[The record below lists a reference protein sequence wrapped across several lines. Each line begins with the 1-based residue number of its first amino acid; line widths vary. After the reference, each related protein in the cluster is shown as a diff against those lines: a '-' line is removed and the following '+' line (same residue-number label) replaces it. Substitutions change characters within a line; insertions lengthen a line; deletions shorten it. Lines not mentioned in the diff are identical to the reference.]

1 MEFEENGMEEF
12 TIRHR
17 RNSRRSARL
26 WMILAVVA
34 SVLAVVMA
42 TLFTW
47 HAVTYSQRNCGTEKD
62 NTTSEGKAKEY
73 MPRPIS
79 LPISCPEFPT
89 VVSLPHPLPGE
100 IQNILDKLDSYLSK
114 IVDENTSL
122 PAISAN
128 IFHRDSVIWSGH
140 YGSTIYNVSRA
151 RPDDNTVYR
160 IGSITK
166 IFPVLLIYK
175 LYDSGVI
182 DSVDDPL
189 SKYEPD
195 FDIKNPFTNE
205 NITLR
210 QIASQMSGLPRE
222 APCVYHCT
230 KTNTNEQLRLLK
242 NRSLVIEP
250 WTTPSYSNLGYAL
263 LGRLLTE
270 NLLNKTFER
279 WVQEE
284 ILDPLRMTNTGFEI
298 TSDVKKNMA
307 FPYQNSGDEKPPRV
321 PFVKL
326 GWVSPAGEMYSTVN
340 DLTKLGMMFTQPW
353 TQKIFKVSTIREMS
367 LPTDISPDGR
377 TIWGSPFEMLYS
389 GGFVVRGKS
398 GNIDTY
404 ESFFTFEPRLQL
416 GMALLI
422 SARGFMKS
430 NGLTA
435 MGIAATANDLLLP
448 VINNTLFAMQNF
460 ASFPINPH
468 PFIGHFQ
475 LRHTLPMTLE
485 TFYAVAE
492 ISVYKNFLRLQYVQ
506 PVKFSIR
513 IKHIGLPLMFQ
524 ASYYYEGISCWDKR
538 SGILADMYFDTPS
551 QDGLSHYFRVPG
563 WHIVGKREKFHRTD
577 YQARVHETGKERINS
592 FFQHYFLQQF

>member
-1 MEFEENGMEEF
+1 MEFEETGMEEF
-12 TIRHR
+12 TIRLR
-17 RNSRRSARL
+17 RHSRRSARL

-34 SVLAVVMA
+34 TVLAVVMT

-47 HAVTYSQRNCGTEKD
+47 HAVTYTQRTCGAQKD
-62 NTTSEGKAKEY
+62 NATALEGTKDY
-73 MPRPIS
+73 RPKPVP
-79 LPISCPEFPT
+79 LRKPCPEFPT

-100 IQNILDKLDSYLSK
+100 MRNILDKLDAYLSD

-128 IFHRDSVIWSGH
+128 IYHHDSVIWSGH
-140 YGSTIYNVSRA
+140 YGSKIYNVSRA

-175 LYDSGVI
+175 LYESGVI
-182 DSVDDPL
+182 DSIDDPL
-189 SKYEPD
+189 SKYAPN

-242 NRSLVIEP
+242 NRNLVIEP

-270 NLLNKTFER
+270 NLLDTTFER
-279 WVQEE
+279 WLREE
-284 ILDPLRMTNTGFEI
+284 ILDPLGMNNTGFEI
-298 TSDVKKNMA
+298 TSDVEKNMA
-307 FPYQNSGDEKPPRV
+307 FPYQNRRDKEPSRV
-321 PFVKL
+321 PYLKL
-326 GWVSPAGEMYSTVN
+326 GWVSPAAEMYSTVN

-353 TQKIFKVSTIREMS
+353 KQKIFKASTIREMS
-367 LPTDISPDGR
+367 LPADISPDGR

-389 GGFVVRGKS
+389 GGFVVRGKG

-416 GMALLI
+416 GMNLLI
-422 SARGFMKS
+422 SAKGFVKS

-435 MGIAATANDLLLP
+435 MGIVAQVNDLLLP
-448 VINNTLFAMQNF
+448 AINNTLFTTQNSS
-460 ASFPINPH
+460 SFPTDTR
-468 PFIGHFQ
+468 PFTGYFL
-475 LRHTLPMTLE
+475 LRHTLPVTLE
-485 TFYAVAE
+485 TIDAVAE
-492 ISVYKNFLRLQYVQ
+492 ITEYKNSLRLQYVQ
-506 PVKFSIR
+506 PVTFSIR
-513 IKHIGLPLMFQ
+513 IKQIGLPLTFQ
-524 ASYYYEGISCWDKR
+524 ASYYYEGISCFDKR

-551 QDGLSHYFRVPG
+551 HDGLSHYFVVPG
-563 WHIVGKREKFHRTD
+563 WRIVGKRVKFDRN
-577 YQARVHETGKERINS
+577 YQARVLEPGKELINS
-592 FFQHYFLQQF
+592 FFQQPYFLRQF